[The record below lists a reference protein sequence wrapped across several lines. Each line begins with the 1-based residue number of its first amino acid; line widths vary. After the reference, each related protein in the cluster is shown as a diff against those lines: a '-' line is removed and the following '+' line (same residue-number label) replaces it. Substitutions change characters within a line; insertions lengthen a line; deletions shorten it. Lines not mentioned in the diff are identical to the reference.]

1 MPKRCVYATL
11 PHGSERTQSF
21 RTWLTKKVA
30 NGRTVKKKQRA
41 PAVVDLVPRRTH
53 YIHKHHY
60 IEQPRAATSNF
71 LHRATVPVYDL
82 NSTQPGTVEYKT
94 FSYSQFVENPVE
106 VVEVIPK
113 PKRPKNKK
121 NTVIRLFV
129 EMRGDKKK
137 KKKRKKKILPPV
149 IKDSEFEVEL

>member
-21 RTWLTKKVA
+21 KNWLTKKVV

-41 PAVVDLVPRRTH
+41 PVVVDLVPKHRYR
-53 YIHKHHY
+53 HHY
-60 IEQPRAATSNF
+60 ADQPLANASNF
-71 LHRATVPVYDL
+71 LHRDTVPVYDVS
-82 NSTQPGTVEYKT
+82 STGSTVEYKT
-94 FSYSQFVENPVE
+94 YNYSQWVGDNPVE

-129 EMRGDKKK
+129 EMRGAKPTKKK
-137 KKKRKKKILPPV
+137 KKKKKIRPPV